1 MIYFNYIERKPNTVK
16 VRKLKKIIKKI
27 FFAERKTLSQISYVF
42 CNDEYLLELNQKY
55 LKHNTYTDII
65 TFNLSNSE
73 SIINAEVYISV
84 ERVKENSKVLKEEEE
99 SEMARVVFHG
109 SLHLCGYN
117 DKTKGERAV
126 MREKEDEFLKH
137 YFKT

>member
-1 MIYFNYIERKPNTVK
+1 MIYFNYIERKPNAVK